1 VTIRQIALKLSL
13 PYEAVYS
20 ALDSVK
26 KMPRMA
32 KKKCKPVRNQ
42 RGKYP
47 SCMSIADFMREV
59 Q

>member
-1 VTIRQIALKLSL
+1 MTIRQIALKLAL

-26 KMPRMA
+26 NMPRMA
-32 KKKCKPVRNQ
+32 KKKCKPVRNR

-47 SCMSIADFMREV
+47 ECGGFTLCNM
-59 Q
+59 

>member
-1 VTIRQIALKLSL
+1 MTIRQIALKLSL
-13 PYEAVYS
+13 PYETVYS